1 MFTFYNS
8 LVCWRQP
15 CDRPFPLS
23 TPFFACTASACSDNC
38 CIGWEIDIDSRTAG
52 RYRSLSQSDSPL
64 ARRLREDICWDF
76 PPHFRLTAGERCPF
90 LNEQNLCDIYLH
102 LGEDALCEICDQ
114 HPRFHEWFCDYKES
128 GLGLCCEEAA
138 RLLLSDPEPLRLQT
152 VTTDEKPD
160 LDLFDPDLLR
170 ELLQLRGQLFS
181 LLQDRSLS
189 LFERFTRLLRL
200 GSLAQWQLNNSELPF
215 SLASDS
221 PLPCAGNAEPGAQPL
236 RELLGFLAGLEPI
249 DPQWPAYLQDLSRRL
264 EELLAHRQDFL
275 SSCAP
280 QLYVYEK
287 LCAYTLYRYLHKAV
301 WDGDLFSRVKFAVCF
316 ALLALL
322 QDLDTFS
329 LTGALPLRDQILHT
343 KAISKELDYS
353 EENLDAFCDQSWKS
367 PSLSCEGFCSMISLL
382 LG

>member
-1 MFTFYNS
+1 MRQTFPSFY
-8 LVCWRQP
+8 
-15 CDRPFPLS
+15 
-23 TPFFACTASACSDNC
+23 PFFACTASACSDNC

-275 SSCAP
+275 SACAP

-287 LCAYTLYRYLHKAV
+287 LCTYTLYRYLHKAV

-367 PSLSCEGFCSMISLL
+367 TSLSCDSFHSMISLL

>member
-1 MFTFYNS
+1 M
-8 LVCWRQP
+8 
-15 CDRPFPLS
+15 
-23 TPFFACTASACSDNC
+23 
-38 CIGWEIDIDSRTAG
+38 
-52 RYRSLSQSDSPL
+52 
-64 ARRLREDICWDF
+64 
-76 PPHFRLTAGERCPF
+76 
-90 LNEQNLCDIYLH
+90 
-102 LGEDALCEICDQ
+102 
-114 HPRFHEWFCDYKES
+114 
-128 GLGLCCEEAA
+128 
-138 RLLLSDPEPLRLQT
+138 
-152 VTTDEKPD
+152 
-160 LDLFDPDLLR
+160 
-170 ELLQLRGQLFS
+170 
-181 LLQDRSLS
+181 QDRSLS
-189 LFERFTRLLRL
+189 LFERFTRLLGL
-200 GSLAQWQLNNSELPF
+200 GGLAQWQLNNSELPF

-221 PLPCAGNAEPGAQPL
+221 PLPCAGNAEPDAQPL

-275 SSCAP
+275 SACAP

-329 LTGALPLRDQILHT
+329 QTGALPLRDQILHT
-343 KAISKELDYS
+343 KSISKELDYS

-367 PSLSCEGFCSMISLL
+367 PFLSCEGFCSMISLL